1 MSLTSLFSDPLFAII
16 ADQSKDRKVWLVG
29 GALRDHFLGRS
40 ALDLDFTVDKGARGL
55 ARRFADAV
63 RGKYY
68 ELDGERDTG
77 RVIHLNP
84 AGSRRMIDVARLRGA
99 DIIADL
105 LDRDFSIN
113 ALAVSLD
120 DQATLI
126 DPLGGLQD
134 LKNKLV
140 IACSPEAIANDPVRS
155 LRAVRIATQLNFHL
169 DRQTS
174 KQAEIARDDL
184 QQISA
189 ERIRDELMR
198 ILDLDRPA
206 KALRVLDHQG
216 ILSAILPELAEL
228 KGLEQ
233 PAPHAFDAWKHS
245 LRVSER
251 LSCLLGVLADEHDA
265 DAPGDI
271 ILAQASLRL
280 GRFRDAL
287 RKHLDIE
294 LSVGRRVRQ
303 LVLFAALYHDSGKVQ
318 AQKIKSPGKIVFHG
332 HEEYGANLAIERA
345 RHLRMSSIEVDR
357 LGRIIRHHM
366 GIEWLENEPRITARA
381 IYRFFRRAGD
391 AGVDAVLVSLA
402 DFLGKYSA
410 APPEDAWR
418 RRVDVARTLL
428 EAYFEERD
436 QRIDPKP
443 LLRGSDLI
451 SALELEPGPVVGRLL
466 EIIREAHAAGEIAS
480 REEAIALA
488 RTVKDEEK
496 Q

>member
-1 MSLTSLFSDPLFAII
+1 MSLTSLFSDPLFSII

-29 GALRDHFLGRS
+29 GALRDHFLGRA
-40 ALDLDFTVDKGARGL
+40 ALDLDFTVDKGARRL

-77 RVIHLNP
+77 RVILMNP
-84 AGSRRMIDVARLRGA
+84 DGSRRIIDFARLRGA

-140 IACSPEAIANDPVRS
+140 KACSPEAMANDPIRLLRS
-155 LRAVRIATQLNFHL
+155 VRIATQLNFRL
-169 DRQTS
+169 ERQTS
-174 KQAEIARDDL
+174 KQSEIARDGL
-184 QQISA
+184 QKVSA

-216 ILSAILPELAEL
+216 ILCAILPELAEL
-228 KGLEQ
+228 KGLVQ
-233 PAPHAFDAWKHS
+233 PAPHAFDAWEHT

-251 LSCLLGVLADEHDA
+251 LNRLLGVIADEHDA

-271 ILAQASLRL
+271 VLAQASLHL

-303 LVLFAALYHDSGKVQ
+303 LVHFAALYHDSGKVQ
-318 AQKIKSPGKIVFHG
+318 TQKITSPGKIAFHG
-332 HEEYGANLAIERA
+332 HEELGADIAIERA

-357 LGRIIRHHM
+357 LGKIVRHHM
-366 GIEWLENEPRITARA
+366 GIEWLETEPKITPRA

-391 AGVDAVLVSLA
+391 AGVDVVLVSLA

-418 RRVDVARTLL
+418 KRVDVARTLL
-428 EAYFEERD
+428 EAYFEDREK
-436 QRIDPKP
+436 RIDPKP

-466 EIIREAHAAGEIAS
+466 EMIREAHAAGEIDS